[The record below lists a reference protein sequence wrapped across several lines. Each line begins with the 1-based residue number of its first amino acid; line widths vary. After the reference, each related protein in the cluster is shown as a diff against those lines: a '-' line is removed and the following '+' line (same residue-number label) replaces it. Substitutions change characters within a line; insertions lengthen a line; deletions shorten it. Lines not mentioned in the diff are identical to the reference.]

1 MLRFLFNRIQY
12 SKTAYNNVV
21 LKRNYFS
28 PVNRNEPTTQDW
40 FNFITTST
48 NCVIVTSI
56 LWGVESYNDKLKMI
70 EDTNIKISELLISYK
85 LLERKCTKSYSDTQN
100 E

>member
-1 MLRFLFNRIQY
+1 MLRFLFNRTHY
-12 SKTAYNNVV
+12 SKIAYNNVV

-28 PVNRNEPTTQDW
+28 PLNRNEPTTQDW
-40 FNFITTST
+40 FNFITTSI

-70 EDTNIKISELLISYK
+70 EDTNIKISELLVSYK